1 MGELEG
7 GQEKQVRSHR
17 TVFIK
22 ASDTT
27 GTVLII
33 CFTKN
38 FREEVYRRV
47 QKGRPMY
54 GFSTYH
60 RTPWNYERVHS

>member
-38 FREEVYRRV
+38 FREEVYRREDLCMDSV
-47 QKGRPMY
+47 PTIELHGTMSVCTV
-54 GFSTYH
+54 ST
-60 RTPWNYERVHS
+60 R